1 MNKILVLIALAGISS
16 AAEAIEYAHVISST
30 PVLGEVTVPQ
40 RNCWDEQQQVQQP
53 KSGAGAVI
61 GAVAG
66 GLLGSTM
73 GHGSGNAAAT
83 AAGVITG
90 AVVGDNLE
98 DRSNTTT
105 QTVRRCETTHAT
117 QRKTIGYDVV
127 YEYAGQQYS
136 ARLANDPGRELA
148 INVSPSDPSVAQPV
162 QTSNP
167 TTTIIEQTPTVVY
180 RQAPTVYVEPAPIM
194 FGWWGWGH
202 GPGYGHGGHFRH

>member
-1 MNKILVLIALAGISS
+1 MNKILILIALASLS
-16 AAEAIEYAHVISST
+16 TVADATEYAHVISST

-73 GHGSGNAAAT
+73 GRGGGNVAAT

-98 DRSNTTT
+98 NRNNTTT
-105 QTVRRCETTHAT
+105 QTVRRCETTQVT

-148 INVSPSDPSVAQPV
+148 INVSPSASVAIQPE
-162 QTSNP
+162 QASP
-167 TTTIIEQTPTVVY
+167 QTTTIIERPPTVVY
-180 RQAPTVYVEPAPIM
+180 RQPPTVYVEPRPLM
-194 FGWWGWGH
+194 FGGWGWGY
-202 GPGYGHGGHFRH
+202 GPGPRGHFRY